1 MSKTY
6 EDLRARAE
14 TEDRSKP
21 SPVGEY
27 QRIRVWLTTPTPHNQ
42 HLQTVMVAACH
53 AGTGSTTTAAML
65 AATLAAGKKS
75 RVLIIDGNFRTPSL
89 NRVFKVDNNGGLTET
104 VFAGTPFEAH
114 IQPTDRHNLFV
125 LTTGQIS
132 LAPTEVFEGD
142 AIDQLLFHL
151 KQQFDYIIFDAAP
164 LLEFPDSYAL
174 APRVDSVIMVVEAD
188 KTAVEGAQRAKR
200 DLERL
205 GGHILGVVLN
215 RQKDYR
221 PAFLR
226 KFIGSSY

>member
-6 EDLRARAE
+6 EHLRARAE

-21 SPVGEY
+21 SPIGEY
-27 QRIRVWLTTPTPHNQ
+27 QRMRVWLTTATPQDH
-42 HLQTVMVAACH
+42 HSKTVMVAACH

-75 RVLIIDGNFRTPSL
+75 RVLIVDGNFRTPSL
-89 NRVFKVDNNGGLTET
+89 NRVFKVDNTCGLTET
-104 VFAGTPFEAH
+104 VCEGTPFEAH
-114 IQPTDRHNLFV
+114 IQPTDRQNLFV

-132 LAPTEVFEGD
+132 LAPTEVFEGE

-151 KQQFDYIIFDAAP
+151 KQRFDFIIFDAAP

-215 RQKDYR
+215 RQKDYT
-221 PAFLR
+221 PTLFK
-226 KFIGSSY
+226 KFFGRSH